1 MPENI
6 FPEGVRER
14 TRNITIETIKTIIP
28 MAKENFDLAK
38 TLAQSIL
45 ENIQA
50 DGDKESEKYLKNVIK
65 GIEESFDKDE
75 NMKGSRF
82 DLKFN
87 EDL

>member
-6 FPEGVRER
+6 FPEGIRER
-14 TRNITIETIKTIIP
+14 TRNITMETIKTIIP

-38 TLAQSIL
+38 NLAQSIL

-50 DGDKESEKYLKNVIK
+50 DEDKESEEYLKNVIRD
-65 GIEESFDKDE
+65 IEENFDKDE
-75 NMKGSRF
+75 KTKGVRF

-87 EDL
+87 EGL